1 MDKKNFNW
9 VTVAFAALTLLVVG
23 MMLMNTLRGP
33 GEIKLP
39 DIDTATDSTTEE
51 SGSTDGSLTV
61 IEVTPK
67 TVQSAIATLNRP
79 ETYQRTITI
88 EQFWTG
94 GSGTYETT
102 VTVSGPW
109 TRTDRT
115 LPDGRVRHCITG
127 DETVYIW
134 YNQESEVFSSAVGE
148 ITADNDQSIP
158 TYETILDLPQEQII
172 AADYRNFSDLNCIYV
187 EAVSPD
193 AHTLRYWVS
202 VDSGL
207 LVAAEKLIENETVYR
222 MGALEV
228 DLSEPLAKSFTLPDG
243 TVLIG

>member
-23 MMLMNTLRGP
+23 MMLMNTLRRP

-39 DIDTATDSTTEE
+39 DIETAEDSATED
-51 SGSTDGSLTV
+51 SDHIDAALTV

-79 ETYQRTITI
+79 EAYQRTITI
-88 EQFWTG
+88 EQFWMG
-94 GSGTYETT
+94 GSGTYETA
-102 VTVSGPW
+102 VTVNGPW

-115 LPDGRVRHCITG
+115 MPDGRIRHCITG
-127 DETVYIW
+127 NDTVYIW
-134 YNQESEVFSSAVGE
+134 YNQESEVFSSSVGE

-158 TYETILDLPQEQII
+158 TYETILDLPQEQIV
-172 AADYRNFSDLNCIYV
+172 AADYRNFSEINCIYV
-187 EAVSPD
+187 EALSPD
-193 AHTLRYWVS
+193 YHTLRYWVS

-207 LVAAEKLIENETVYR
+207 LVAAEKLVEDETVYR
-222 MGALEV
+222 MGALTV
-228 DLSEPLAKSFTLPDG
+228 DLSEPVAKSFTLPNG